1 MANTVLKFRN
11 KTVRMNYH
19 DLAEVLAV
27 LNQRL
32 EPASLARQVAELWL
46 NHIHEDLGYVLLDT
60 DLLDGPG
67 VISDF
72 EMALTKLSS
81 DLRTGNVSPDTSR
94 WNNVS
99 NNIREQSAYL
109 QRMQTVIRDLRSA
122 LSFSG

>member
-1 MANTVLKFRN
+1 MANTVLKFRDQ
-11 KTVRMNYH
+11 TVRINYH
-19 DLAEVLAV
+19 DLAEVLAM

-32 EPASLARQVAELWL
+32 ETASLIRKVTEPWL
-46 NHIHEDLGYVLLDT
+46 NHIQEDLGYVLLDT
-60 DLLDGPG
+60 NLLDIPG

-109 QRMQTVIRDLRSA
+109 QRMQTVIQDLRSA
-122 LSFSG
+122 LSRSG

>member
-1 MANTVLKFRN
+1 MANTILKFRDQ
-11 KTVRMNYH
+11 TIRINYH
-19 DLAEVLAV
+19 DLAEVLAM

-32 EPASLARQVAELWL
+32 ETASLIRKVTEPWL
-46 NHIHEDLGYVLLDT
+46 NHIQEDLGYVMLDTNLLDI
-60 DLLDGPG
+60 PG

-109 QRMQTVIRDLRSA
+109 QRMQTVIQDLRSA
-122 LSFSG
+122 LSRSG

>member
-32 EPASLARQVAELWL
+32 EPASLARQVSEPWL
-46 NHIHEDLGYVLLDT
+46 RHIREDLGYVLLDASPL
-60 DLLDGPG
+60 DLPG
-67 VISDF
+67 VISNF

-81 DLRTGNVSPDTSR
+81 DLRTGNVSPDTPR

-99 NNIREQSAYL
+99 NDIREQSAYL
-109 QRMQTVIRDLRSA
+109 QRMQTVIRDLRNA
-122 LSFSG
+122 LSLAG

>member
-32 EPASLARQVAELWL
+32 EPTSLARQVAELWL
-46 NHIHEDLGYVLLDT
+46 NHIREDLGYVLLDT

-94 WNNVS
+94 WKNVS

-122 LSFSG
+122 LSLSG

>member
-19 DLAEVLAV
+19 DLAEVLTM

-32 EPASLARQVAELWL
+32 ETASLIRKVTEPWL
-46 NHIHEDLGYVLLDT
+46 NHIQEDLGYVLLDT
-60 DLLDGPG
+60 NLLDIPG

-81 DLRTGNVSPDTSR
+81 DLRTGNVIPDTSR

-109 QRMQTVIRDLRSA
+109 QRMQTVIQDLRSA
-122 LSFSG
+122 LSHSG

>member
-46 NHIHEDLGYVLLDT
+46 NHIREDLGYVLLDT